1 MSSTIDRIFLVVI
14 VIISVLLIF
23 FNPLYSADSFITDH
37 LYTRLSGTDRRIVI
51 VGIDEETL
59 SEYGNFNLW
68 SREKTAELIERLYG
82 DKENA
87 PAIVGLDILFS
98 DKYDESGDEHLVE
111 AIKSANADIV
121 AGTNIVY
128 RGRTQKDSK
137 GKLFFNKD
145 YIDNVEMPFEEL
157 NEVVI
162 PGFTNEC
169 IAGDGYVRY
178 AMNSLKIPG
187 NVSGVAGSQDSFAYA
202 VYKRYMET
210 VGENVN
216 PPKTNSNGQF
226 QFLYSGESGEFS
238 KVSLSA
244 VLDGKV
250 PSKAFKDAIVL
261 VGAYAPGFQDSYQ
274 PASDR
279 GNTMYGVEIHANII
293 QAYMKNKTVVIVN
306 RILMA
311 LITAFIPVLYF
322 CCTSKLSMPI
332 RIAGSVGV
340 VALYMIIGR
349 IVAGIGFYIP
359 CIYILLMMSFM
370 DVYFVVDN
378 YQKELKKQMWSFTEA
393 MAAAIDERTPYNAS
407 HTRNVAKYSGMV
419 VDRINLM
426 HAKRKEKEHF
436 SHNRKEQLIM
446 AAYLHDIGKMAVPLS
461 VMNKSSR
468 LGGKEKDIETRLELI
483 RLKARI
489 KMLEEKC
496 DEKEY
501 QELVDKTKE
510 ASIIVEKVN
519 TAGYLNEEMRE
530 QLGRV
535 LAYEFDGQP
544 FFTEDEKRNV
554 LIVKGTL
561 SDSEREIM
569 ESHVS
574 ITMKI
579 LDKVYFNKYFKNSP
593 IWAGQHHESLDG
605 KGYPLGLDANQL
617 SPDSRILAVADICD
631 ALLATDRPYKKPIP
645 REKAFDI
652 MRDMAENGK
661 IDGKYVEYLYQ
672 CLLDEDI

>member
-1 MSSTIDRIFLVVI
+1 MRSTIDRIFLIVI
-14 VIISVLLIF
+14 VVISVLLIF

-37 LYTRLSGTDRRIVI
+37 LYTKLSGTDSRIVI

-68 SREKTAELIERLYG
+68 SREKTAELIERLYA

-87 PAIVGLDILFS
+87 PAIVGLDILFT
-98 DKYDESGDEHLVE
+98 DKYDETGDEHLVE
-111 AIKSANADIV
+111 AVKAANADIV
-121 AGTNIVY
+121 VGTNIVY

-137 GKLFFNKD
+137 GTLFYNKD

-169 IAGDGYVRY
+169 IASDGYVRY
-178 AMNSLKIPG
+178 AMNSLKIPK
-187 NVSGVAGSQDSFAYA
+187 NVSGVDGSQDSFAYA
-202 VYKRYMET
+202 VYKKYMET
-210 VGENVN
+210 VGETAKQ
-216 PPKTNSNGQF
+216 PRTNSNGQF

-293 QAYMKNKTVVIVN
+293 QAYMQDKTVVIVN
-306 RILMA
+306 KVLMA
-311 LITAFIPVLYF
+311 LITAFILVLYF
-322 CCTSKLSMPI
+322 IFTSKLSMPL

-340 VALYMIIGR
+340 TAAYAVIGK
-349 IVAGIGFYIP
+349 IVAAIGFYIP
-359 CIYILLMMSFM
+359 CIYILLLMLVM
-370 DVYFVVDN
+370 DVYFLVDN

-407 HTRNVAKYSGMV
+407 HTRNVAKYSGMI
-419 VDRINLM
+419 VDRINFM

-461 VMNKSSR
+461 VMNKASR
-468 LGGKEKDIETRLELI
+468 LGGKEKDIEMRLELI

-489 KMLEEKC
+489 KMLEEKG

-501 QELVDKTKE
+501 RELVDKTKE
-510 ASIIVEKVN
+510 ASALVEKVN
-519 TAGYLNEEMRE
+519 TAGLLDDKMRE

-535 LAYEFDGQP
+535 LTYEFDGEP
-544 FFTEDEKRNV
+544 FFTEEEKSDL

-561 SDSEREIM
+561 SDSERKIM

-593 IWAGQHHESLDG
+593 VWAGQHHESLDG
-605 KGYPLGLDANQL
+605 KGYPKGLDANQL

-645 REKAFDI
+645 GEKAFDI

-672 CLLDEDI
+672 CLLDEDV

>member
-1 MSSTIDRIFLVVI
+1 MRSAIDRIFLIVI
-14 VIISVLLIF
+14 VVISVLLIF

-37 LYTRLSGTDRRIVI
+37 LYTKLSGTDSRIVI

-68 SREKTAELIERLYG
+68 SREKTAELIERLYA

-87 PAIVGLDILFS
+87 PAIVGLDILFT
-98 DKYDESGDEHLVE
+98 DKYDETGDEHLVE
-111 AIKSANADIV
+111 AVKAANADIV
-121 AGTNIVY
+121 VGTNIVY

-137 GKLFFNKD
+137 GTLFYNKD

-169 IAGDGYVRY
+169 IASDGYVRY
-178 AMNSLKIPG
+178 AMNSLKIPK

-202 VYKRYMET
+202 VYKKYMET
-210 VGENVN
+210 VGETAKQ
-216 PPKTNSNGQF
+216 PRTNSNGQF

-293 QAYMKNKTVVIVN
+293 QAYMQDKTVVIVN
-306 RILMA
+306 KVLMA
-311 LITAFIPVLYF
+311 LITAFILVLYF
-322 CCTSKLSMPI
+322 IFTLKLSMPL

-340 VALYMIIGR
+340 MAAYAVIGK
-349 IVAGIGFYIP
+349 IVAAIGFYIP
-359 CIYILLMMSFM
+359 CIYILLLMLVM

-407 HTRNVAKYSGMV
+407 HTRNVAKYSGMI
-419 VDRINLM
+419 VDRINFM

-461 VMNKSSR
+461 VMNKASR
-468 LGGKEKDIETRLELI
+468 LGGKEKDIEMRLELI

-489 KMLEEKC
+489 KMLEEKG

-501 QELVDKTKE
+501 RELVDKTKE
-510 ASIIVEKVN
+510 ASALVEKVN
-519 TAGYLNEEMRE
+519 TVGLLDEKMRE

-535 LAYEFDGQP
+535 LTYEFDGEP
-544 FFTEDEKRNV
+544 FFTEEEKSDL

-561 SDSEREIM
+561 SDSERKIM

-593 IWAGQHHESLDG
+593 VWAGQHHESLDG
-605 KGYPLGLDANQL
+605 KGYPKGLDANQL

-672 CLLDEDI
+672 CLLDEDV